1 MRKIWR
7 WHWSLRKVGL
17 SLKDILGEFEILRF
31 VLVRK
36 IWRWHGSLR
45 KVRLLGR
52 LFGEFEILRILF
64 YFGKKDME
72 FGSVRKIGLVE
83 NN

>member
-1 MRKIWR
+1 M
-7 WHWSLRKVGL
+7 GL
-17 SLKDILGEFEILRF
+17 SLEDILGKFEILRF

-64 YFGKKDME
+64 FFVKKDME
-72 FGSVRKIGLVE
+72 FGSVRKIGLIE